1 LLRKLSI
8 SNIFHVCVVNSFQNS
23 IFRDDSQRRAMR
35 EDGEHVVNSFQN
47 SIFKHYS
54 QHDSLYIKMPI

>member
-1 LLRKLSI
+1 M
-8 SNIFHVCVVNSFQNS
+8 NSFQNS